1 MDSFSPECRD
11 AVPRTAPPA
20 DGRPATRSR
29 SLPPWLSL
37 GLSLGRSGL
46 SRASGALWRALRRGL
61 GHVLSVGSDPSLHA
75 FLGAA
80 GIETLNRWIN
90 NHIMVKQRQQR
101 CRAQQPDDDT
111 KTYLATHFCAHPFT
125 TLETT
130 HTGLAFVCCPVWLPT
145 PIGTLDTDA
154 DSLWTGPVAQ
164 KIRESIID
172 GSFRYCDHRNCS
184 FITNRALPHR
194 ESPEAR
200 AILDAYAAK
209 GTVDR
214 LPSYVTLSHD
224 KSCNLSCPSC
234 RSYVYVAAKPKQR
247 ALDRLT
253 ETAILPLLRHAERVN
268 ITGSGDPF
276 GSNHFRNLI
285 KRLAEPDFA
294 GLRIDLHTNGQ
305 LWDERAWT
313 ELRLQGRV
321 HYAQISID
329 AACAE
334 TYAIIRRGG
343 SFERLLANLAFVRR
357 LRESG
362 EIAELE
368 FSMVVQARN
377 FREMPAFVALGRSFG
392 ADAVS
397 FQMIRKRD
405 IFSALEFEAAF
416 IAAPDHADHQEF
428 LEVLSDPALA
438 APGVRMGNVLAYV
451 RHDEGRPH
459 A

>member
-1 MDSFSPECRD
+1 MFAMDSLSPEHGDMLRITSSPVGD
-11 AVPRTAPPA
+11 
-20 DGRPATRSR
+20 RPATRSI
-29 SLPPWLSL
+29 SLAPWLW
-37 GLSLGRSGL
+37 L
-46 SRASGALWRALRRGL
+46 SRGLARAHGALGRALRSIGL
-61 GHVLSVGSDPSLHA
+61 DPFLRLAADPSVHA
-75 FLGAA
+75 FLGDARIDAA
-80 GIETLNRWIN
+80 NRWIN
-90 NHIMVKQRQQR
+90 NHIMVKRRQRR
-101 CRAQQPDDDT
+101 CNAQKPDDDT
-111 KTYLATHFCAHPFT
+111 KSYLATHFCPHPFT
-125 TLETT
+125 SLETT

-145 PIGTLDTDA
+145 PIGTLDTEA
-154 DSLWTGPVAQ
+154 VSLWTGTTAQ
-164 KIRESIID
+164 KIRESIVD
-172 GSFRYCDHRNCS
+172 GSFRYCDHRHCS
-184 FITNRALPHR
+184 FITNRTLPPR
-194 ESPEAR
+194 DSESAR
-200 AILDAYAAK
+200 AILDDYTAK

-214 LPSYVTLSHD
+214 LPRYVTLSHD

-234 RSYVYVAAKPKQR
+234 RSRTYVADKSKQG

-253 ETAILPLLRHAERVN
+253 ETSILPLLRHAERVN

-285 KRLAEPDFA
+285 TRLAEPDFA
-294 GLRIDLHTNGQ
+294 ELQIDLHTNGQ

-329 AACAE
+329 AARAE
-334 TYAIIRRGG
+334 TYAIVRRGG
-343 SFERLLANLAFVRR
+343 SFDRLLKNLAFVKR

-377 FREMPAFVALGRSFG
+377 FREMPDFVALGQSFG

-405 IFSALEFEAAF
+405 IFSAREFEAAF
-416 IAAPDHADHQEF
+416 IGNPEHVEYREF
-428 LEVLSDPALA
+428 LEVLRAPELS
-438 APGVRMGNVLAYV
+438 APGVRIGNVLAYV
-451 RHDEGRPH
+451 GPDDGRSR